1 MATSPR
7 IAFTAVRTLNGMG
20 IPRQEFKEAASTTF
34 KAGAPLVVAS
44 GYANECGADP
54 ALVLGIATKDGQ
66 GGSAAG
72 DKSQP
77 VIMAYPGTVFLGNLS
92 NAADNAVTAQT
103 DIMTG
108 YGILK
113 HSGTGKWFVDKGETS
128 NKRVQ
133 VWDFWLQDKEVIGDV
148 RGRILFTF
156 DPDICQGV
164 QS

>member
-7 IAFTAVRTLNGMG
+7 IAFTAVRTINGMG
-20 IPRQEFKEAASTTF
+20 IARQDFKEAASTTF

-54 ALVLGIATKDGQ
+54 ALILGIATKDGQ
-66 GGSAAG
+66 GGATAG
-72 DKSQP
+72 AKSQT
-77 VIMAYPGTVFLGNLS
+77 VVVAHPGTIFLGNLS
-92 NAADNAVTAQT
+92 NSADNAVTAQT

-108 YGILK
+108 YGIAK
-113 HSGTGKWFVDKGETS
+113 HSGTGKWYVDKGDTS
-128 NKRVQ
+128 AKRIQ
-133 VWDFWLQDKEVIGDV
+133 VWDFWLQDKEVIGDI

-156 DPDICQGV
+156 DPDICQAL